1 MASVFTKIIRH
12 EIPARIIWED
22 DVTVAF
28 LDAHPQAYGHTLV
41 VPREEIDEWT
51 DMPTDLSA
59 HLFRVVSSVGK
70 AQRDVFD
77 CARVG
82 VVIQGYGVPHA
93 HVHVFPTRS
102 PADFDDSLAM
112 TTPDPGQMDAAA
124 QRLRAELTGIA
135 SFTDPGHDV
144 PLR

>member
-77 CARVG
+77 CATSRRRHSG
-82 VVIQGYGVPHA
+82 IRRAPRACACVPHQE
-93 HVHVFPTRS
+93 PR
-102 PADFDDSLAM
+102 
-112 TTPDPGQMDAAA
+112 G
-124 QRLRAELTGIA
+124 LR
-135 SFTDPGHDV
+135 
-144 PLR
+144 

>member
-1 MASVFTKIIRH
+1 MASVFTRIIRH
-12 EIPARIIWED
+12 EIPARMIWED
-22 DVTVAF
+22 DLVVAF
-28 LDAHPQAYGHTLV
+28 LDAHPQTYGHTLV

-59 HLFRVVSSVGK
+59 HLFRVVGSVGK
-70 AQRDVFD
+70 AQREVFD

-112 TTPDPGQMDAAA
+112 TTPDPGRMDAAE

-135 SFTDPGHDV
+135 SFTGSEFDV
-144 PLR
+144 PPR